1 MGDGGERKRQGLKVI
16 NKEGG
21 NNEDR
26 WEEGEKSQAKSKI
39 KVLGLWHSQLYLPGQ
54 YFLFTTG
61 RDFNDG

>member
-21 NNEDR
+21 NNENR

-39 KVLGLWHSQLYLPGQ
+39 KVLGL
-54 YFLFTTG
+54 
-61 RDFNDG
+61 